1 MTKLHLGQTT
11 KYNINSEELA
21 RLKYNFKK
29 EKLQRNTE
37 RLRSLIKYLPTD
49 KIRLNKINQ
58 GKGASTYLSTLP
70 LKEEGHNLSK
80 QEFWDLVKMRYEWPL
95 SRFPNMCSWGAK
107 HDHQH
112 SLSCKKGGFFH

>member
-1 MTKLHLGQTT
+1 M
-11 KYNINSEELA
+11 YNINSEELA
-21 RLKYNFKK
+21 RLKNNFKK

-37 RLRSLIKYLPTD
+37 RLRSLIIHLPTD

-70 LKEEGHNLSK
+70 LKERYSLSK
-80 QEFWDLVKMRYEWPL
+80 QEFWDLVKMRYERPL
-95 SRFPNMCSWGAK
+95 SRLPNMCSCGAK
-107 HDHQH
+107 HDLQH